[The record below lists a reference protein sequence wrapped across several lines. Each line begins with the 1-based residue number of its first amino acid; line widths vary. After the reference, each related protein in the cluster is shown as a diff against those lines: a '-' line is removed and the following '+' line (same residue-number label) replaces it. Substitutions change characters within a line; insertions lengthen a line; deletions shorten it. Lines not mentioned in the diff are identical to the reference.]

1 MKKRP
6 LIPATRLEI
15 ESIEGYFIRT
25 VTKFGNS
32 AKIDCPKEY
41 LGKTVYVIVT

>member
-6 LIPATRLEI
+6 LTYATRLEV
-15 ESIEGYFIRT
+15 ENIEGYFIRT

-32 AKIDCPKEY
+32 AKIDCPKDY
-41 LGKTVYVIVT
+41 LGRTVYIIVI